1 MYTKLRELHR
11 LFGEQIEILLFPSDE
26 FGRQELPSN
35 QIPEFVM
42 GYGLPIDGGGCTL
55 MGKVHVNGPES
66 DPVWRLAKEAFP
78 GEIKWNFAGIFLF
91 DKAGRPV
98 ARYGVRELSKVEA
111 ALSALV
117 ADREL

>member
-66 DPVWRLAKEAFP
+66 DPVRQCPRASLAGLGLGLAQDLP
-78 GEIKWNFAGIFLF
+78 
-91 DKAGRPV
+91 
-98 ARYGVRELSKVEA
+98 SH
-111 ALSALV
+111 LSAL
-117 ADREL
+117 